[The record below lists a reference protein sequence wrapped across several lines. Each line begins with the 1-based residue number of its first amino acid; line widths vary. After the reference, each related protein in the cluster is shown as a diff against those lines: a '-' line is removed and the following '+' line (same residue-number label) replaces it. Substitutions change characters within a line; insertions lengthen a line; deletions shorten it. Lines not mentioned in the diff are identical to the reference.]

1 MRIYYNNFSTINR
14 YHFGGDL
21 EAIGQI
27 SLTPDPIL
35 FSSLICYYEDLE
47 EGIPFSGN
55 FKNPKIYKEYRF
67 EICDKYKD
75 FYKGKR
81 FFNKNIGGEI
91 LLNDKWIPIPD
102 DFYES
107 KKIYLL
113 NIINYKYTNKGKYQA
128 HFEFGISLIFFSSR
142 IV

>member
-1 MRIYYNNFSTINR
+1 MRIYYNDFSTITR

-35 FSSLICYYEDLE
+35 LNSLICYYEDLE

-81 FFNKNIGGEI
+81 FVNKNIGEEI

-113 NIINYKYTNKGKYQA
+113 NKLIREDKYYFKKDYLKNFYYTDEFIKYYN
-128 HFEFGISLIFFSSR
+128 L
-142 IV
+142 

>member
-81 FFNKNIGGEI
+81 FVNKNIGEEI

-113 NIINYKYTNKGKYQA
+113 NKLIREDKYYFKKDYLKNFYYTDEFIKYYN
-128 HFEFGISLIFFSSR
+128 L
-142 IV
+142 